1 MLYIL
6 FWKSQVYLK
15 KGTLTILL
23 YSESTMVQ
31 GKKYETPTSDK
42 MAQGD
47 DKPTNSL
54 SHWYQW

>member
-1 MLYIL
+1 MSYIL

-15 KGTLTILL
+15 KGTVTILL

-31 GKKYETPTSDK
+31 GKKYETPTNDK
-42 MAQGD
+42 VAKGD